1 MKIKSLIIGALS
13 LVVASTTFAR
23 DVWTA
28 EEANAWFDKQ
38 PYRAGVNYIP
48 AYAINSIE
56 IWQKE
61 TFNIEVIEKE
71 FALLQKTGF
80 NAIRVFVNDL
90 VVHDDP
96 KGFLERFELFLQKAD
111 KYNIGVMVVFFTN
124 GGKDD
129 GKLGKQPEP
138 DGTHNSGWKKQPSYS
153 ILGDKS
159 KWGYLEFYVKTVIK
173 AHAKD
178 PRIICWDIFNEPGNI
193 TSVHIAGAEKGLIQ
207 KRIEY
212 LEDCCYDLIKESAK
226 WARSLDPI
234 QPITFGVHRYDDNSL
249 GKKLND
255 LQYAESD
262 IISYHSYTNLLI
274 QANFVKKL
282 KRFNKPLMCKEWMGR
297 NRGSTINPILGF
309 HKKNRI
315 WSFMFGFVAGKIE
328 TWRPWK
334 FDENPL
340 SSDVWFHDLYHADH
354 TPYCPEEIAYIK
366 RILKGENA
374 CKTPSKKKNKPRKVG
389 KYF

>member
-193 TSVHIAGAEKGLIQ
+193 TSVHIAGAEKG
-207 KRIEY
+207 
-212 LEDCCYDLIKESAK
+212 
-226 WARSLDPI
+226 
-234 QPITFGVHRYDDNSL
+234 
-249 GKKLND
+249 
-255 LQYAESD
+255 
-262 IISYHSYTNLLI
+262 
-274 QANFVKKL
+274 
-282 KRFNKPLMCKEWMGR
+282 
-297 NRGSTINPILGF
+297 
-309 HKKNRI
+309 
-315 WSFMFGFVAGKIE
+315 
-328 TWRPWK
+328 
-334 FDENPL
+334 
-340 SSDVWFHDLYHADH
+340 
-354 TPYCPEEIAYIK
+354 
-366 RILKGENA
+366 
-374 CKTPSKKKNKPRKVG
+374 
-389 KYF
+389 

>member
-1 MKIKSLIIGALS
+1 MKLKSLIIGALS
-13 LVVASTTFAR
+13 FVVVSTSFAR

-61 TFNIEVIEKE
+61 TFDIKVIEKE
-71 FALLQKTGF
+71 FALMQSIGF
-80 NAIRVFVNDL
+80 NAIRVFLHDL
-90 VVHDDP
+90 VVNDDP
-96 KGFLERFELFLQKAD
+96 QGFLERFEIFLKTAD

-124 GGKDD
+124 GGRDD
-129 GKLGKQPEP
+129 AKLGKQPEP

-159 KWGYLEFYVKTVIK
+159 KWGHLEKYVRTVVK

-178 PRIICWDIFNEPGNI
+178 SRIICWDIFNEPGNI
-193 TSVHIAGAEKGLIQ
+193 RSTHVVGAGAGLT
-207 KRIEY
+207 KERIEY
-212 LEDCCYDLIKESAK
+212 LQDCVVEIIKLSAQ
-226 WARSLDPI
+226 WARSYDPI
-234 QPITFGVHRYDDNSL
+234 QPITYGLWARSPEFKKKFDKVQFENS
-249 GKKLND
+249 D
-255 LQYAESD
+255 V
-262 IISYHSYTNLLI
+262 ISYHSYGSLRE
-274 QANFVKKL
+274 QVV
-282 KRFNKPLMCKEWMGR
+282 RFNELKKFNRPIFCKEWMAR
-297 NRGSTINPILGF
+297 HVGSTINPILGF
-309 HKKNRI
+309 HKKNKI
-315 WSFMFGFVAGKIE
+315 WSFMFGFVAGKME

-334 FDENPL
+334 WVENPH
-340 SSDVWFHDLYHADH
+340 SSDIWFHDLYKADH

-366 RILKGENA
+366 HILTGENT
-374 CKTPSKKKNKPRKVG
+374 CNPIPLKTKTKPRKVG